1 MRNDILHTIENGMP
15 DFSRGQKRIASF
27 ILQSYDKAAFMT
39 ASRLGQTVQVSEST
53 VVRFAAEI
61 GCDGYPGMQRALQE
75 MVRSKLTSLQRIE
88 VADDL
93 MGEQDILSMVFRS
106 DIERL
111 HMTLKELDRTA
122 FDAAVQTILQ
132 AKNIYIMG
140 LRSSYTIAR
149 FLGFYFRLILQNVT
163 VLTGDAAGDLYA
175 QMIHIGPGDV
185 LISISFPRY
194 STMTT
199 GISRWAASRGAEL
212 IALTDSETSPIART
226 ASHTLLAKSD
236 MVSFIDSLVA
246 PLSLANALIVSLSR
260 HRKQELNET
269 LETLEQIW
277 SDYDIYE
284 KNQH

>member
-1 MRNDILHTIENGMP
+1 MIDDILYTIENRMSG
-15 DFSRGQKRIASF
+15 FSRGQKRIAGF

-39 ASRLGQTVQVSEST
+39 ASRLGQAAQVSEST
-53 VVRFAAEI
+53 VVRFAMEL
-61 GCDGYPGMQRALQE
+61 GYDGYPGMQRALQE

-93 MGEQDILSMVFRS
+93 MGEQDILSLVFRS

-111 HMTLKELDRTA
+111 HTTLNHLDRSE
-122 FDAAVQTILQ
+122 FDTAVQTILQ
-132 AKNIYIMG
+132 AEHIYIAG
-140 LRSSYTIAR
+140 LRSSHVIAR
-149 FLGFYFRLILQNVT
+149 FLDYYFRLFLQNVT
-163 VLTGDAAGDLYA
+163 LLTSDAAGDLYA

-199 GISRWAASRGAEL
+199 NISGWARDRGAAV
-212 IALTDSETSPIART
+212 IALTDSETSPITQT
-226 ASHTLLAKSD
+226 AKHTLLARSD
-236 MVSFIDSLVA
+236 MVSFVDSLVA
-246 PLSLANALIVSLSR
+246 PLSLVNALVVSVSR
-260 HRKQELNET
+260 HKKQELNRA
-269 LETLEQIW
+269 LETLEGIW